1 MGELNALGRT
11 SDTKRTLL
19 ITTKT
24 LPSGSHVMISLYSG
38 ASRIAK
44 RFSANS
50 ALGLLALVF
59 DGIGNDISEA
69 DGSSGVGTSEVDCE

>member
-1 MGELNALGRT
+1 
-11 SDTKRTLL
+11 
-19 ITTKT
+19 
-24 LPSGSHVMISLYSG
+24 MISLYSG